1 LNSKKLAT
9 YPTEYLQISLLFE
22 NTETATMTQPIA
34 TLTFISI
41 VLLAGCATGS
51 SYTLPEKQQNVIG
64 EYTGN
69 LPCADCEKI
78 DYQLNLKPDMTY
90 QESLFYSGKSVQPF
104 NAKGSYTINPEGLVT
119 LSKEDQNGMRYFK
132 THPEGLMMLDRE
144 GKEITGKMTGLY
156 VLRKSPTGEASAMQ
170 RNPIRTRK
178 REQGIDFYGRG
189 NEPFWS
195 IDMDFDKSF
204 TFGEMNATPIHV
216 PAVKGTSTPK
226 PRTDHY
232 QATTEKADLSVS
244 LIDQSCQ
251 DSMSGELFSHKVEVT
266 LKLSGSQNSRS
277 FKGCGEF
284 LADTRLY
291 GTWQFSEI
299 NEIPLPADAYSKGL
313 PTITLSAENNRLSG
327 HDGCNRLMGGFSI
340 QKNTLSFKQLASTM
354 MACPDKEGAV
364 NINPIIA
371 NQTFDYLIENDNLLL
386 IKKGKT
392 IITLTPATSSE

>member
-1 LNSKKLAT
+1 
-9 YPTEYLQISLLFE
+9 
-22 NTETATMTQPIA
+22 MTQPIA
-34 TLTFISI
+34 TLLFISL
-41 VLLAGCATGS
+41 VLLAGCVSGTS
-51 SYTLPEKQQNVIG
+51 HNLPEKQQGVIG
-64 EYTGN
+64 EYSGN

-90 QESLFYSGKSVQPF
+90 QESLTYSGKSVQPF
-104 NAKGSYTINPEGLVT
+104 NARGPYTINPQGLVT
-119 LSKEDQNGMRYFK
+119 LGKEDQNGMRYFK
-132 THPEGLMMLDRE
+132 PHPEGMLLLDRE
-144 GKEITGKMTGLY
+144 GNEITGKMANLY
-156 VLRKSPTGEASAMQ
+156 VLRKSPHDESSANQ

-204 TFGEMNATPIHV
+204 TFTEMNATPIHV
-216 PAVKGTSTPK
+216 PAVKGTSTPN
-226 PRTDHY
+226 HY

-244 LIDQSCQ
+244 LIEQSCQ

-266 LKLSGSQNSRS
+266 LKLSGSQDSHS

-284 LADTRLY
+284 LTDTRLY
-291 GTWQFSEI
+291 GTWQFSAI
-299 NEIPLPADAYSKGL
+299 NESPLLAEAYMKGL

-340 QKNTLSFKQLASTM
+340 QKNTISFKQLASTM
-354 MACPDKEGAV
+354 MACPEKKGAV

-371 NQTFDYLIENDNLLL
+371 NQTFDYLIENDNLYL
-386 IKKGKT
+386 IKEGKT